1 MIMKL
6 CARNLPGI
14 TLLVGC
20 MLLVSA
26 DAQAAKPKPPA
37 AKSGKGGK
45 GGKPS
50 AEEKKRQ
57 EEEARKQKLEEEAR
71 KKERSRL
78 EAEADARAEAEK
90 NKPPEQ
96 PTEPV
101 KEAPVEKKEA
111 AKPADSPDDAK
122 EAGNASAENKEA
134 EGDGKSA
141 QAKVDLIPS
150 DLGQRYENTVVLGYR
165 FIALPPFLTNLFAA
179 TEDTYFFHSVTAA
192 FELRRGAFTAAPT
205 LGFTS
210 FPSGNTVIGPKGA
223 TAARDL
229 SYIRSSLFAFSL
241 GVSLRYALP
250 LNDTFAFEFGVDLG
264 GGLFLGSL
272 SRKWL
277 FDDPKGQLSYG
288 GKNYSFCSA
297 GNLQKVGC
305 RPQDRAPD
313 LHIPEIRNADTP
325 NADPSQFDRGR
336 KPVFFPWLSL
346 PVIGVRARIN
356 ETLSASMHMGLSAT
370 GFWIGVSGG
379 FTVAAGKNE

>member
-1 MIMKL
+1 MTL
-6 CARNLPGI
+6 RARHLPAI
-14 TLLVGC
+14 TLLAGSI
-20 MLLVSA
+20 LLVSA
-26 DAQAAKPKPPA
+26 DAEAAKPKPPA
-37 AKSGKGGK
+37 AKPKKGGK
-45 GGKPS
+45 SEKAT

-90 NKPPEQ
+90 NKPPE
-96 PTEPV
+96 PAPEPV
-101 KEAPVEKKEA
+101 KEAAVEKKET
-111 AKPADSPDDAK
+111 AKSAESSDDTKESGKATAD
-122 EAGNASAENKEA
+122 ENKET
-134 EGDGKSA
+134 EGDSKAA
-141 QAKVDLIPS
+141 QAKIDLVPS
-150 DLGQRYENTVVLGYR
+150 DLGQRDENTVVLGYR

-210 FPSGNTVIGPKGA
+210 FPSGNTVVGAKGA

-288 GKNYSFCSA
+288 GKKYSFCSA
-297 GNLQKVGC
+297 GNLQQVGC
-305 RPQDRAPD
+305 RPQDRSPD
-313 LHIPEIRNADTP
+313 LAVPTINEANLP
-325 NADPSQFDRGR
+325 NSDPSQFDGGK

-346 PVIGVRARIN
+346 PVVGVRARIN